1 MDDSQRRIRS
11 LTAELLNVYEELAL
25 LYSLTAQ
32 IGRLTTEESIV
43 TAALTEAIQVVPA
56 NLGWVVS
63 WRNGRPAVV
72 SQVGDVP
79 AGADLKSIADKVL
92 GPLRARS
99 RSSLLLHDTPAES
112 AGGADHFRLLAC
124 SVSSGRTPE
133 TYLCL
138 LRSADTPIFTS
149 GDQKLIS
156 AVTAVAAI
164 GIENVRLHRSE
175 IERLRLEHELD
186 LARTIQRS
194 LLPHDF
200 SGCRFLE
207 AAGESEPCLQIGGDY
222 YDLAPIDEAQ
232 CLCIIADVSGKGP
245 AAALKAAMVQGNVQ
259 ALCRTPIDPAAF
271 MLTLN
276 DCFRSRT
283 AKACNFVTAF
293 AGVLDRSGLFRYSN
307 AGHNPPLLVR
317 PNGAIRELKEGG
329 PLLGF
334 FAQPKFEEA
343 SVQLSPGDLLI
354 LYTDGVTECEDE
366 DGQFF
371 GPERLMSW
379 AATHAAAS
387 PEVLR
392 QDLLATIRSF
402 AGNRPQPDDLTFLV
416 LRYTGE

>member
-1 MDDSQRRIRS
+1 MDDSDRRTRS
-11 LTAELLNVYEELAL
+11 LTAALLNVYEELAL

-43 TAALTEAIQVVPA
+43 TAALTEAMQVVPA
-56 NLGWVVS
+56 RSGWVVS
-63 WRNGRPAVV
+63 WRNGKPEMVA
-72 SQVGDVP
+72 QVGDALP
-79 AGADLKSIADKVL
+79 GADLDAIAVKVL

-99 RSSLLLHDTPAES
+99 RSTLLLHDIAAECGDC
-112 AGGADHFRLLAC
+112 GGNHRLLAC
-124 SVSSGRTPE
+124 AVSSGRMPE
-133 TYLCL
+133 SYLCL
-138 LRSADTPIFTS
+138 LRSAETPIFTS
-149 GDQKLIS
+149 MDQKLIS
-156 AVTAVAAI
+156 AVTSVAAI

-175 IERLRLEHELD
+175 LERVRLEHELD

-194 LLPHDF
+194 LLPRDF
-200 SGCRFLE
+200 SGCHFLE

-222 YDLAPIDEAQ
+222 YDLASINEDQ

-259 ALCRTPIDPAAF
+259 ALVRTPVDPVSF
-271 MLTLN
+271 LLTLN

-283 AKACNFVTAF
+283 ANACNFVTAF

-307 AGHNPPLLVR
+307 GGHNPPLVVQ
-317 PNGAIRELKEGG
+317 PNGSIRELREGG

-334 FAQPKFEEA
+334 FERPQFEEA
-343 SVQLSPGDLLI
+343 SVRLSPGDLLI

-366 DGQFF
+366 EGQFF

-379 AATHAAAS
+379 AAIHAGAA

-392 QDLLATIRSF
+392 QDLLSTIRTF
-402 AGNRPQPDDLTFLV
+402 AGNRPQPDDLTFLM
-416 LRYTGE
+416 LRYTG